1 MGEMSKDTAF
11 LIRDQSCDEAVA
23 WMVKQIRQ
31 AGMKVIPTFD
41 LQIARH
47 AQVVCPCPHHGTR
60 QCDCQMVV
68 LLVYWEDRTPV
79 TIIAHGYNHQT
90 RFVIIDNPQQHAD
103 PILGG
108 YIMQLVAFPP
118 PPVNDHE
125 TQAPGI

>member
-1 MGEMSKDTAF
+1 MGEMSKETAF
-11 LIRDQSCDEAVA
+11 LIRDQTCDEAVA

-47 AQVVCPCPHHGTR
+47 AQGACPCPHHGTR
-60 QCDCQMVV
+60 QCDCQMIV

-90 RFVIIDNPQQHAD
+90 RFVIIDNPQQQAD
-103 PILGG
+103 PILSG
-108 YIMQLVAFPP
+108 YIRQLVAFPP
-118 PPVNDHE
+118 QPVNDNENQVH
-125 TQAPGI
+125 IL